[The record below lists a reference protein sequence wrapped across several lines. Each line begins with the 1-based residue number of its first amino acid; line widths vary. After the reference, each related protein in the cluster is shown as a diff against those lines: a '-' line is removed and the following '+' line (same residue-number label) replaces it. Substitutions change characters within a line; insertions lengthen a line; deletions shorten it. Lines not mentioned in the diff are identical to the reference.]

1 MGGNS
6 LGFEARS
13 APDDL
18 QPYCAKLP
26 LTLRAA
32 LILKQSLIATS
43 GQYVSTIAQKKVCQ
57 DVCLCYLLSAKK

>member
-32 LILKQSLIATS
+32 LILKQSFDCNL
-43 GQYVSTIAQKKVCQ
+43 
-57 DVCLCYLLSAKK
+57 